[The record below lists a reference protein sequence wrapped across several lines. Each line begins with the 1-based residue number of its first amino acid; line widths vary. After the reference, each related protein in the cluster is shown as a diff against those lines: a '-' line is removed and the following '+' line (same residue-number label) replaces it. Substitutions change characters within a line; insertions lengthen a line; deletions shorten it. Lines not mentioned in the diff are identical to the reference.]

1 VAAKQQT
8 WTGGRLAV
16 GRRVIS
22 VRSFSASGRTLAT
35 RRLRVLA
42 VPHGSIRFRYI
53 FGFWR
58 AYLE

>member
-1 VAAKQQT
+1 
-8 WTGGRLAV
+8 
-16 GRRVIS
+16 VIS
-22 VRSFSASGRTLAT
+22 VRSFSASGRALAT

-42 VPHGSIRFRYI
+42 VPRGSIRFRYA